1 MHNILTAWLFACCC
15 LFLFLW
21 QLFCRRHL
29 EARAEEEHRAQHHD
43 PEKLLY
49 PAIDPTNTVS
59 ASMIQPDAGRVY
71 GSIPKPRKWRGSQ
84 LSLSD
89 RSAGWHK
96 FLFDPKFTCSITQ
109 PRPYPPPGGKEL
121 RDNTTMM
128 MTFLYSHDPSAWNVR
143 HHEEKVV
150 FGCTLLHYRCRAFI
164 VIVLKRFLEK
174 LLYTREV

>member
-1 MHNILTAWLFACCC
+1 MHNILTAWLFASCC
-15 LFLFLW
+15 LFPFLW

-96 FLFDPKFTCSITQ
+96 FLFDPIFNSTTQ
-109 PRPYPPPGGKEL
+109 PRWWLFFILMAHLLEMLDIMRRKL
-121 RDNTTMM
+121 
-128 MTFLYSHDPSAWNVR
+128 FL
-143 HHEEKVV
+143 VV
-150 FGCTLLHYRCRAFI
+150 PFLHYRCRAFI
-164 VIVLKRFLEK
+164 VIILKRFLEK
-174 LLYTREV
+174 LLYTKEV